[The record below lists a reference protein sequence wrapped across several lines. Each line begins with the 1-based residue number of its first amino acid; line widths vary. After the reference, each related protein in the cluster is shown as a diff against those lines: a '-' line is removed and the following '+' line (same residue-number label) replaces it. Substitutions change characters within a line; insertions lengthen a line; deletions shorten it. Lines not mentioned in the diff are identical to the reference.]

1 MKEDVVKHLELVQGV
16 VTRMAANSFLLKG
29 WTVTLTAALFALAAK
44 DSNATFAV
52 IALLPALSFWGLDA
66 YYLRQERLFRRL
78 YDELRLASD
87 ETLRTV
93 EPFSM
98 STKEYAEKIPS
109 WFQTLWAHSILAI
122 HGVVVLAVVAAVI
135 IIRVWAK

>member
-1 MKEDVVKHLELVQGV
+1 MKEDIVKHLELVQGV
-16 VTRMAANSFLLKG
+16 VARMAANSFLLKG

-44 DSNATFAV
+44 DSKATFAV

-66 YYLRQERLFRRL
+66 YYLRQERLFRKL

-98 STKEYAEKIPS
+98 STTEFRDQVPG
-109 WFQTLWAHSILAI
+109 WFSTL
-122 HGVVVLAVVAAVI
+122 
-135 IIRVWAK
+135 

>member
-1 MKEDVVKHLELVQGV
+1 MKEDLVKHLEMVQAV
-16 VTRMAANSFLLKG
+16 VSRMASNSFLLKG

-44 DSNATFAV
+44 DSKVVFAV

-66 YYLRQERLFRRL
+66 YYLRQERLFRKL

-87 ETLRTV
+87 EALRKV

-98 STKEYAEKIPS
+98 ATTDFRDHVPG
-109 WFQTLWAHSILAI
+109 WFRTLWAHSILAV
-122 HGVVVLAVVAAVI
+122 HGVVVLAVLAAIVI
-135 IIRVWAK
+135 ISRLVT